1 MPDIDAKI
9 VATLKEGDI
18 TALEKIYSV
27 YAEPIYNLA
36 LRMLGTKEDGE
47 DLLQDVFI
55 IIFRKIKN
63 YRGQG
68 AFKNWIYQIATNLC
82 LDKIRRRKKIYFT
95 QIYEDIIPDENSDIA
110 RKIETDK
117 VVQNALNT
125 LPSTYRICLVMKDM
139 QGLSYEEIARSLKMK
154 IGTVKSNVSRARDIM
169 RKKIK
174 LEE

>member
-1 MPDIDAKI
+1 MPDIDAQI
-9 VATLKEGDI
+9 IERLKEGDI
-18 TALEKIYSV
+18 TALEKIYAV
-27 YAEPIYNLA
+27 YSEPIYNLGI
-36 LRMLGTKEDGE
+36 RMLGTKEEGE
-47 DLLQDVFI
+47 DILQDVFI

-110 RKIETDK
+110 RKIEADK
-117 VVQNALNT
+117 VVQDALSV
-125 LPSTYRICLVMKDM
+125 LPSIYRICLVMKDI
-139 QGLSYEEIARSLKMK
+139 QGFSYEEIANSLKMK
-154 IGTVKSNVSRARDIM
+154 TGTVKSNVSRARCLM